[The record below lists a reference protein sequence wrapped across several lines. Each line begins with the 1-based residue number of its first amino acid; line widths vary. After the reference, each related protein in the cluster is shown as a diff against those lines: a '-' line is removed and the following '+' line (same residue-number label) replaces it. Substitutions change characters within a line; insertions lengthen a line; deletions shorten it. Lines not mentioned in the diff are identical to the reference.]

1 MTEFKVTGEI
11 FNLPSVDPDVV
22 AVRDLIESRKTSVRE
37 QVLAIINDP
46 SNSNY
51 IYDAALH
58 AALTDPA
65 VLFDSIFT
73 THLVE
78 SDYSLTPVVIPD
90 YVAQTESTISI
101 SSTVTLLVPMDPAS
115 INYNAVAVKTTNK
128 ITGTNFS
135 VMSADEKA
143 VVVAAYKEAY
153 IATIAANSGISRT
166 VLDGATTEVEIFD
179 DGEGGVQIN
188 FKVSAIPGASV
199 AVLDQV
205 KDSIV
210 AVNESGALA
219 TAVTNEIPARAA
231 AAGVVLVETDL
242 SGIPATSAVFI
253 ALSKITVG
261 GLEVSIPSIGSLQH
275 KSLVDMSPAEQYIVK
290 TAYTNVYIETAA
302 SSGVILTADNLLVTL
317 VSGSIKVIIKV
328 SNIELSNTTFASQI
342 EGFFASTTNDPVSAQ
357 AIADESI
364 TILQAILSRTAN
376 VPNAITTEIQNE
388 QSPLYISLN
397 TYFSS
402 PEFIAALESSTV
414 ENVTMII
421 SADGEATSFTISQ
434 GGTDGIGKGIKIL
447 PHMDASMFT
456 DGRKRDAIKK
466 GRFNKSVGDN
476 ERVSIAYQVRRSALQ
491 RVRGAGRRQDY

>member
-166 VLDGATTEVEIFD
+166 VLDGVQRLKWRYSTT
-179 DGEGGVQIN
+179 GM
-188 FKVSAIPGASV
+188 GASRST
-199 AVLDQV
+199 LRY
-205 KDSIV
+205 
-210 AVNESGALA
+210 LLFR
-219 TAVTNEIPARAA
+219 AR
-231 AAGVVLVETDL
+231 V
-242 SGIPATSAVFI
+242 
-253 ALSKITVG
+253 
-261 GLEVSIPSIGSLQH
+261 
-275 KSLVDMSPAEQYIVK
+275 
-290 TAYTNVYIETAA
+290 
-302 SSGVILTADNLLVTL
+302 
-317 VSGSIKVIIKV
+317 
-328 SNIELSNTTFASQI
+328 
-342 EGFFASTTNDPVSAQ
+342 
-357 AIADESI
+357 
-364 TILQAILSRTAN
+364 
-376 VPNAITTEIQNE
+376 
-388 QSPLYISLN
+388 
-397 TYFSS
+397 
-402 PEFIAALESSTV
+402 
-414 ENVTMII
+414 
-421 SADGEATSFTISQ
+421 
-434 GGTDGIGKGIKIL
+434 
-447 PHMDASMFT
+447 
-456 DGRKRDAIKK
+456 
-466 GRFNKSVGDN
+466 
-476 ERVSIAYQVRRSALQ
+476 
-491 RVRGAGRRQDY
+491 

>member
-1 MTEFKVTGEI
+1 MSEFKVTGEI
-11 FNLPSVDPDVV
+11 FNLPAVEPDVV
-22 AVRDLIESRKTSVRE
+22 AARDLIESRKASVRE

-58 AALTDPA
+58 AALTDPL

-73 THLVE
+73 CHLVE
-78 SDYSLTPVVIPD
+78 SDYSLSPVVIPD
-90 YVAQTESTISI
+90 YIAQTESTISV

-128 ITGTNFS
+128 IEGTNFS
-135 VMSADEKA
+135 VMSTDEKA
-143 VVVAAYKEAY
+143 IIVAAYKEAY

-166 VLDGATTEVEIFD
+166 VLDGATTDVEIFD

-205 KDSIV
+205 KESIV
-210 AVNESGALA
+210 AVNGSGALA
-219 TAVTNEIPARAA
+219 TAVSNDIPVRAA
-231 AAGVVLVETDL
+231 AANVVIAVTDL
-242 SGIPATSAVFI
+242 SGIPATSAAFI
-253 ALSKITVG
+253 ALSKISAS
-261 GLEVSIPSIGSLQH
+261 GLEVNIPSIGSLAH
-275 KSLVDMSPAEQYIVK
+275 KSLTDMSLAEQYIVK
-290 TAYTNVYIETAA
+290 TAYMNVYIETAA
-302 SSGVILTADNLLVTL
+302 SRGVILTADNLQVTL

-328 SNIELSNTTFASQI
+328 SNIELSNTAFASQI
-342 EGFFASTTNDPVSAQ
+342 EQFFESTSDNPISAQ
-357 AIADESI
+357 SIADASI
-364 TILQAILSRTAN
+364 AILQAIINGTAN
-376 VPNAITTEIQNE
+376 VSDEIKSDLQNE
-388 QSPLYISLN
+388 DSDLYKSLN

-414 ENVTMII
+414 ENITMII
-421 SADGEATSFTISQ
+421 SADGETASFTISQ

-456 DGRKRDAIKK
+456 DVRKRDAIKK
-466 GRFNKSVGDN
+466 GRFNQSVGDT